1 MLKLKE
7 GSVTTSGFTLLVDEL
22 PNGTENY
29 AVDVTATFANGTKKN
44 QTKNFT
50 IHSVAEDTVTVT
62 APTNCISADGNYDF
76 ALSYAPA
83 GANVKVTSVKVTKAT
98 LTDMVEVVSA
108 SRDGFR
114 IKVTGLDSA
123 EERVRL
129 SLKLDIVCTLSSGTA
144 LATKT
149 ITQKIDNRPGEYDYV
164 DLGLPSGL
172 LWATSNIGAS
182 EPEEYGLYF
191 AWGDVVG
198 YDQDTSDGHLFNWDN
213 CPWGKD
219 TPPMSTLDAEHDAAT
234 VNMGA
239 DWRMPDSDNFSEL
252 LNNCT
257 TTLTT
262 QNGVSGRLFTS
273 KLNGN
278 TLFFPA
284 AGYRSDSSLTNAGD
298 NGNFWSRSL
307 YTRYSDYGCRLFFS
321 SSGTCTTD
329 YPYYRSYGQSVRGV
343 RAK

>member
-7 GSVTTSGFTLLVDEL
+7 GSVTNSGFTVQVDEL
-22 PNGTENY
+22 PNGTEYY
-29 AVDVTATFANGTKKN
+29 AVNVTATFANGTKKS
-44 QTKNFT
+44 TYKNIT

-76 ALSYAPA
+76 TLSYAPA

-114 IKVTGLDSA
+114 IKVTGLDAA
-123 EERVRL
+123 EERTRL

-182 EPEEYGLYF
+182 WPEEYGLYF

-198 YDQDTSDGHLFNWDN
+198 YGQDTSDGHLFNWN
-213 CPWGKD
+213 TCPWGKD

-234 VNMGA
+234 INMGA
-239 DWRMPDSDNFSEL
+239 DWRMPDKADYEEL

-257 TTLTT
+257 TTWTT
-262 QNGVSGRLFTS
+262 QNGINGRLFTS

-284 AGYRSDSSLTNAGD
+284 AGSRDDSSLYGAGS
-298 NGNFWSRSL
+298 GGSCWSRSL
-307 YTRYSDYGCRLFFS
+307 DTSNSDYAYNLSLTSSNCRTS
-321 SSGTCTTD
+321 S
-329 YPYYRSYGQSVRGV
+329 YYRYYGRSVRGV
-343 RAK
+343 RTK